1 MVTTR
6 LAVKERNPTRGY
18 MWGLLTTIQPRDNCW
33 LEIIGPGGLRWTG
46 EPATTGRRTTHRGGQ
61 TPQGDKSG
69 RTLVRLQANA
79 ERSEGPRAG
88 TGDFIVTKR

>member
-1 MVTTR
+1 MVTTQ
-6 LAVKERNPTRGY
+6 LAVKERDPTRHY
-18 MWGLLTTIQPRDNCW
+18 MWCLRPTIQPRGNCW
-33 LEIIGPGGLRWTG
+33 PEIIGRGGLGQTG

-69 RTLVRLQANA
+69 RTLVRLQANV
-79 ERSEGPRAG
+79 ERTEDLGG